1 MKEAIL
7 ILAWAIIWFLWQGAY
22 YYFIEKWKLKTER
35 DFSFK
40 KEEHFMLKGKFEEI
54 SIKAREIDEYL
65 INKNIPSKV
74 FSEIFPKIAEVES
87 LVEVYFPWIQQDY
100 YVPYMNT
107 ISQYTDNNSNF
118 TLKKE
123 IGNKKKLL
131 IESIRDII
139 KENEKTFI
147 K

>member
-1 MKEAIL
+1 
-7 ILAWAIIWFLWQGAY
+7 
-22 YYFIEKWKLKTER
+22 
-35 DFSFK
+35 
-40 KEEHFMLKGKFEEI
+40 MLKGKFEEI